1 MKKNERKAVLNDAL
15 QMSDGVVGYIIGA
28 VDESQATL
36 GNELKKKTKKPV
48 IVASLDSPYMYSSV
62 KNADAYL
69 CSYSFRSQAITALA
83 KVITGEAEAV
93 GTLPVS
99 LEKQVPT
106 L

>member
-1 MKKNERKAVLNDAL
+1 V
-15 QMSDGVVGYIIGA
+15 SDGVVGYIIGA
-28 VDESQATL
+28 VDESQAAL

-62 KNADAYL
+62 KNVDAYL
-69 CSYSFRSQAITALA
+69 CSYSFRSQAIQALA
-83 KVITGEAEAV
+83 KVITGEALAV

-99 LEKQVPT
+99 LEKQIPT